1 MAYCYVNGKIVSEKN
16 ALLSVRD
23 VGILRGYAVFDVIR
37 TYGKT
42 PFLVH
47 EHFARLERSA
57 AALGL
62 RVPFSEEKFTRI
74 VRELCE
80 KNACKN
86 VMIRT
91 VITGG
96 ATKDGMHFKRNAQS
110 TFIITAPLSAFAKDV
125 YEKGVVLE
133 TLEHKREL
141 AHAKT
146 TNYIAAVIWHNT
158 PRIKPVFD
166 ALYVWKGKALEA
178 TTSNFF
184 IVKGATIITPKSN
197 VLHGITRNTVIG
209 FARKTARVIER
220 DISVRELKTADEAFL
235 TATNKEIVPV
245 VMVDGK
251 KIGSGKPGKRTKMLI
266 KEFHDMVM
274 KSNARVGTQKSER
287 TPGLI

>member
-1 MAYCYVNGKIVSEKN
+1 MAYCYVNGKIIPEKT
-16 ALLSVRD
+16 ACLPVRD
-23 VGILRGYAVFDVIR
+23 MGIVRGYAVFDVMR

-42 PFLVH
+42 PFLAR
-47 EHFARLERSA
+47 EHFERLERSA

-74 VRELCE
+74 VHELCE
-80 KNACKN
+80 KNTCKN
-86 VMIRT
+86 AMIRT

-96 ATKDGMHFKRNAQS
+96 ETKDSMHFRQRAQS
-110 TFIITAPLSAFAKDV
+110 IFIITTLLSALAKDV

-141 AHAKT
+141 PHAKT
-146 TNYIAAVIWHNT
+146 TNYITAARWHNT

-184 IVKGATIITPKSN
+184 IVKGATIITPKRN

-209 FARKTARVIER
+209 LAKKTVRMIER
-220 DISVRELKTADEAFL
+220 DITARELKTADEAFL

-245 VMVDGK
+245 VMIDGK
-251 KIGSGKPGKRTKMLI
+251 KIGSGKPGKRTKALMSAFAAYV
-266 KEFHDMVM
+266 K
-274 KSNARVGTQKSER
+274 NAS
-287 TPGLI
+287 